1 MFESLEML
9 AISSSKSRGVYLE
22 PNLGILLVKE
32 RFGMTRGDRQCFG
45 ETIFITPGLKWMAQL
60 PRIALKVFYHI

>member
-32 RFGMTRGDRQCFG
+32 RFGMTRGDS
-45 ETIFITPGLKWMAQL
+45 
-60 PRIALKVFYHI
+60 ALVKQFSLHQG